1 MSDQRNVRIFS
12 LSTWP
17 TCKKAKRFLEKN
29 DVPYENL
36 DVGENEEAREE
47 MVQKSGQL
55 GVPVIE
61 VDGEILLDFNE
72 KELKQKLGI

>member
-1 MSDQRNVRIFS
+1 MSEQKQVKIYS

-29 DVPYENL
+29 GIPYENL

-47 MVQKSGQL
+47 MVKKSGQL

-61 VDGEILLDFNE
+61 VDGEILLE
-72 KELKQKLGI
+72 

>member
-1 MSDQRNVRIFS
+1 
-12 LSTWP
+12 
-17 TCKKAKRFLEKN
+17 LEKN
-29 DVPYENL
+29 SIPYENL

-47 MVQKSGQL
+47 MVKKSGQL

-72 KELKQKLGI
+72 KELKQKLGIQLN